1 MIDNHTIICATFAG
15 RKNRMS
21 LQAKYMN
28 TLLEQ
33 NLVDEWHI
41 WDFARTSHDKK
52 YIYSLEN
59 HPKIQVLNK
68 STHIFTLNEDYEKFY
83 SFYRDNY
90 SSTSNTVLIKQDDDI
105 VYMDLKE
112 FENFVLFRIN
122 NKELF
127 LVSANIINNGVCAGI
142 QQKVIPLPYALNPP
156 TGFKYEF
163 LKGELWE
170 NASLAHNL
178 HYFFLNNLDLFKIDD
193 VYLQDKG
200 ERLSINYFAILA
212 QDFNNIFDCAKDD
225 EHCLTVEKTLSLNRQ
240 NAIFLPFVVSHL
252 SFYQQEKV
260 AIEQNVNFNK
270 IYEDYERLYG
280 MLYSESKI

>member
-1 MIDNHTIICATFAG
+1 MINNHTVICATFAG

-28 TLLEQ
+28 TLLEE

-41 WDFARTSHDKK
+41 WDFARTSHDKD

-68 STHIFTLNEDYEKFY
+68 SSRIFRLNEDYEKFY
-83 SFYRDNY
+83 SFYGNNY
-90 SSTSNTVLIKQDDDI
+90 SSNIVLIKQDDDI
-105 VYMDLKE
+105 VYIDLKE
-112 FENFVLFRIN
+112 FKNFILFRIDN
-122 NKELF
+122 PEPF
-127 LVSANIINNGVCAGI
+127 LLSANIINNGVCAGI
-142 QQKVIPLPYALNPP
+142 QQKAIPLPYALNPP
-156 TGFKYEF
+156 EGFKYEC

-178 HYFFLNNLDLFKIDD
+178 HYFFLNNLDLFKINGIF
-193 VYLQDKG
+193 YQPKG
-200 ERLSINYFAILA
+200 ERISINYFAILA
-212 QDFNNIFDCAKDD
+212 QDFNTIIDCAKDD

-252 SFYQQEKV
+252 SFYQQENM
-260 AIEQNVNFNK
+260 AIKQNVNFNE
-270 IYEDYERLYG
+270 IYEDYERLYDS
-280 MLYSESKI
+280 LYDESKI